1 MSQVGRNDPCPCG
14 SGKKYK
20 KCCLPVE
27 PANLTAA
34 IDETRKTLAAAY
46 KSMSEEKWEEAIAL
60 FRLVE
65 NDVPDGFN
73 IHRAVSACY
82 EALDDYPRAAEFYE
96 KALATCPPAMH
107 YDLAYQLGVA
117 RGCAGLIDEAAD
129 AFRRCRDLSEDPAH
143 ISQVQHLLSILE
155 RIRDGAENPNL
166 FLVNIQLRR
175 FFTDMANKRHK
186 AAATRLEKLIPL
198 DPTNS
203 VIFYNLGVVYILL
216 RREEDALT
224 QYEKAVELNP
234 SYVQA
239 WYNMGQIC
247 LIVKKDFSRAL
258 HCFDRALE
266 IQPDYV
272 GAHHQRGV
280 AWDLLGDRDKALE
293 CWRRTLQLDPNNKMA
308 KESIERISKRAS
320 DESSVGPD

>member
-20 KCCLPVE
+20 KCCLPVDL
-27 PANLTAA
+27 NLADA
-34 IDETRKTLAAAY
+34 IDETHKTRAVAY
-46 KSMSEEKWEEAIAL
+46 KTMSEEKWEEAIEL
-60 FRLVE
+60 FRSVE
-65 NDVPDGFN
+65 NDVPDAFN
-73 IHRAVSACY
+73 IHRAVAACY
-82 EALDDYPRAAEFYE
+82 EALDDYLRAAEFYDR
-96 KALATCPPAMH
+96 ALATCPPTMQ
-107 YDLAYQLGVA
+107 YDLTYQLGVA
-117 RGCAGLIDEAAD
+117 RGCAGRYEKAAD
-129 AFRRCRDLSEDPAH
+129 AFRWCLDRCQDPAH
-143 ISQVQHLLSILE
+143 MSEIPRMLDTLE
-155 RIRDGAENPNL
+155 RMQEGTENPNL
-166 FLVNIQLRR
+166 FLVNIQFLR
-175 FFTDMANKRHK
+175 FFSDMADKRHQS
-186 AAATRLEKLIPL
+186 AARRLEKLIPL
-198 DPTNS
+198 DPTNP

-216 RREEDALT
+216 RREEDAFA

-266 IQPDYV
+266 IRPDYV

-293 CWRRTLQLDPNNKMA
+293 CWRKTLQLDPNNKMA
-308 KESIERISKRAS
+308 KESIERIGKRAS
-320 DESSVGPD
+320 HESSIGLD